1 MQLAGLYGN
10 QVILL
15 LEDHH
20 FVDTVLLELT
30 NSLLSAG
37 EVPRLYTTEELE
49 PLLAPL
55 QHLASQEGYTGTLF
69 SYYCSKIKSNLHVIL
84 IMDSAN
90 PNFAR
95 HHESNPVLYTRC
107 SFQSMEFWLHTS
119 MIRIPHILLSGYS
132 HRRGSATVKS
142 DRPLSGGDEL
152 LKAFLHIHQSCL
164 PTGATPRRYMTLLRT
179 YQSVYGE
186 KKSVY
191 GEKKQKILKK
201 QSHLQV

>member
-1 MQLAGLYGN
+1 MQLAGLEGQ

-20 FVDTVLLELT
+20 FVDTALLELT

-37 EVPRLYTTEELE
+37 EVPGLYTPEELE

-55 QHLASQEGYTGTLF
+55 RDLASQEGYRGTLF
-69 SYYCSKIKSNLHVIL
+69 SYYCSRIKSNLHVVL

-95 HHESNPVLYTRC
+95 HCESNPAFYTRC
-107 SFQSMEFWLHTS
+107 SFQSMEFWSHTS
-119 MIRIPHILLSGYS
+119 MIQIPRMLLSGYS
-132 HRRGSATVKS
+132 HRSGSVVVKS

-164 PTGATPRRYMTLLRT
+164 SSGATPRRYMTLLKT
-179 YQSVYGE
+179 YQ
-186 KKSVY
+186 SVY

-201 QSHLQV
+201 QSHLQVDNTT

>member
-1 MQLAGLYGN
+1 MTGLDGE

-20 FVDTVLLELT
+20 FVDTALMELT

-37 EVPRLYTTEELE
+37 EVPGLYTSEELE

-55 QHLASQEGYTGTLF
+55 RDLASQEGYRGTLF
-69 SYYCSKIKSNLHVIL
+69 SYYCSRIKANLHAVL
-84 IMDSAN
+84 IMDSSN

-95 HHESNPVLYTRC
+95 HCESNPAFYTRC
-107 SFQSMEFWLHTS
+107 SFQSMEFWSHTS
-119 MIRIPHILLSGYS
+119 MIQIPRMLLSGYS
-132 HRRGSATVKS
+132 NKGGSMAVTS

-152 LKAFLHIHQSCL
+152 LKAFLHIHESCL
-164 PTGATPRRYMTLLRT
+164 SSGATPRRYMTLLKT
-179 YQSVYGE
+179 YQAVY
-186 KKSVY
+186 S
-191 GEKKQKILKK
+191 EKKQKILKK